1 MKQSSYHWATLDAQW
16 MKLKMYKIIQE
27 SNLLLSLLFLT
38 ELKLFPGLKLEFLE
52 AFFNS
57 LQGYYYSRASLL
69 NNKSCLELKKT
80 SRKLHFNPG
89 NSFRSVKNSS
99 ESNKVLFIT
108 VFDDTYKLEWVN
120 EWWHVG
126 HFVCNFC
133 DYSPYYC
140 SRWHQLA
147 WNFDRYFLFQKLVPF
162 SSLILTYSIRILKIL
177 NIKHNL
183 LVKYPQN
190 ISICWEYSQA

>member
-1 MKQSSYHWATLDAQW
+1 MVKNKLLCPWPQSRQSLVEISSSIICWQTL
-16 MKLKMYKIIQE
+16 
-27 SNLLLSLLFLT
+27 FC
-38 ELKLFPGLKLEFLE
+38 
-52 AFFNS
+52 FNS
-57 LQGYYYSRASLL
+57 SGIRQDASLRLL
-69 NNKSCLELKKT
+69 NFIHDKIDLVTITSSIIHWLKW
-80 SRKLHFNPG
+80 
-89 NSFRSVKNSS
+89 VK
-99 ESNKVLFIT
+99 
-108 VFDDTYKLEWVN
+108 
-120 EWWHVG
+120 EWWLVS

-190 ISICWEYSQA
+190 ISICGEYSQA

>member
-1 MKQSSYHWATLDAQW
+1 MGSINFLVWCHNLFIYEHYQLYYSSCVDCIFILWYWINCSTFIDNF
-16 MKLKMYKIIQE
+16 
-27 SNLLLSLLFLT
+27 S
-38 ELKLFPGLKLEFLE
+38 
-52 AFFNS
+52 S
-57 LQGYYYSRASLL
+57 LQ
-69 NNKSCLELKKT
+69 
-80 SRKLHFNPG
+80 
-89 NSFRSVKNSS
+89 
-99 ESNKVLFIT
+99 SNIM
-108 VFDDTYKLEWVN
+108 YILEWVK
-120 EWWHVG
+120 EWWQVS

-190 ISICWEYSQA
+190 ISICGEYSQA

>member
-1 MKQSSYHWATLDAQW
+1 MPSTAMIWGVIAKIANKMADLSPLFYSLYFKGFTQNGNLKSHVAT
-16 MKLKMYKIIQE
+16 MHE
-27 SNLLLSLLFLT
+27 
-38 ELKLFPGLKLEFLE
+38 G
-52 AFFNS
+52 
-57 LQGYYYSRASLL
+57 
-69 NNKSCLELKKT
+69 KKP
-80 SRKLHFNPG
+80 FQ
-89 NSFRSVKNSS
+89 
-99 ESNKVLFIT
+99 
-108 VFDDTYKLEWVN
+108 LEWVK
-120 EWWHVG
+120 EWWQVS

-190 ISICWEYSQA
+190 ISICGEYSQA